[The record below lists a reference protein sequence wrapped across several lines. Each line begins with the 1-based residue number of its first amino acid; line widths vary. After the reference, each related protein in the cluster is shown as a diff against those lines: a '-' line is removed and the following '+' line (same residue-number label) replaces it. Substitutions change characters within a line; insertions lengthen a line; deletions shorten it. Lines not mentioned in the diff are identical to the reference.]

1 MDVKDINNQSIFS
14 IDWAAKDRAKMLR
27 SIPAPEPIKHR
38 FLAPGLSTKGLC
50 GQDISILDRR
60 SVKAQLSDRG
70 DLRASWWNL
79 YSAVYRWLRPW
90 SMLEER
96 MYSFHKRHQGITLCI
111 FQIKSDYWMIVRA
124 IQAGGAVE
132 GLRCVR
138 QLSRERSYRDM
149 SNQEGE
155 AYE

>member
-1 MDVKDINNQSIFS
+1 MNIKDINNQSIFS

-27 SIPAPEPIKHR
+27 SIPAPKPIKHC

-50 GQDISILDRR
+50 GQDVSILDRR
-60 SVKAQLSDRG
+60 SVKARLSGRG

-79 YSAVYRWLRPW
+79 YSAVYRWLCPR
-90 SMLEER
+90 STLEER

-111 FQIKSDYWMIVRA
+111 FQIKSDYSMLVGA
-124 IQAGGAVE
+124 IRAGGAVE

-138 QLSRERSYRDM
+138 QLSRQRSYWDM